1 MTMMTQGTALIIAFV
16 VINVLAKTTMDR
28 LANRNRTN
36 EKPLSLSKPTVK
48 HLVIYHRY
56 SGSI

>member
-16 VINVLAKTTMDR
+16 VINVLAETTMDR

-36 EKPLSLSKPTVK
+36 EKPLSLSKPTVE
-48 HLVIYHRY
+48 HLVISHHY